1 MSNQIETQ
9 VDVSL
14 TERNRLTAF
23 FRIIL
28 VVPAFIF
35 VSSFAPST
43 SFSDDSSAILAGL
56 LALPA
61 GLAIVFRQVYP
72 SYVLAFNEALLS
84 LQTRVDVY
92 LLLLSDEYPSIEEND
107 VVSVTFPE
115 VDAKQLNR
123 WLPLVKWLLALP
135 LYLAGIV
142 YIIYAALLTDE
153 YPSIE
158 ENEIVSV
165 TFPEVDAKQLNRWLP
180 LIKWLL
186 ALPLYLVGLVYL
198 VYAALLTLLGWF
210 SILLTGNYPEVCA
223 EGIVGTIAYW
233 NRVVG
238 YAFLLVTD
246 EYPTFSL

>member
-9 VDVSL
+9 VDVTL
-14 TERNRLTAF
+14 TERNRVTAF

-28 VVPAFIF
+28 AVPALIF
-35 VSSFAPST
+35 VSSFAPSA
-43 SFSDDSSAILAGL
+43 SFSDDSLAIFAGVL
-56 LALPA
+56 TLPA
-61 GLAIVFRQVYP
+61 ALAIVVRQVYP
-72 SYVLAFNEALLS
+72 SYVLAFNEAVLS

-92 LLLLSDEYPSIEEND
+92 L
-107 VVSVTFPE
+107 V
-115 VDAKQLNR
+115 
-123 WLPLVKWLLALP
+123 
-135 LYLAGIV
+135 
-142 YIIYAALLTDE
+142 LLTDE

-158 ENEIVSV
+158 ENDIVNV

-186 ALPLYLVGLVYL
+186 ALPLYFAGLVYL
-198 VYAALLTLLGWF
+198 IYAALLTLLGWF
-210 SILLTGNYPEVCA
+210 SILFTGKYPEVCA

-233 NRVVG
+233 NRVAG

>member
-9 VDVSL
+9 IDVSL

-28 VVPAFIF
+28 VVPVFIF
-35 VSSFAPST
+35 VSSFAPSV
-43 SFSDDSSAILAGL
+43 SFSDDGSAIFAGL

-61 GLAIVFRQVYP
+61 ALAIIVRQVYP

-84 LQTRVDVY
+84 LQTRVDAY
-92 LLLLSDEYPSIEEND
+92 LVLLTDEYPSIEEND

-123 WLPLVKWLLALP
+123 WLPLVKWLLAVP
-135 LYLAGIV
+135 LYLVGIV
-142 YIIYAALLTDE
+142 YIIYAALLT
-153 YPSIE
+153 
-158 ENEIVSV
+158 V
-165 TFPEVDAKQLNRWLP
+165 
-180 LIKWLL
+180 
-186 ALPLYLVGLVYL
+186 
-198 VYAALLTLLGWF
+198 LGWF
-210 SILLTGNYPEVCA
+210 SILFTGNYPEVCA
-223 EGIVGTIAYW
+223 EGVVGTIAYW

>member
-9 VDVSL
+9 IDVSL

-28 VVPAFIF
+28 VVPALVFLASF
-35 VSSFAPST
+35 SPTSSFSE
-43 SFSDDSSAILAGL
+43 DNIGMYAGL

-61 GLAIVFRQVYP
+61 ALAIVIRQVYP

-84 LQTRVDVY
+84 LQTRVDAY
-92 LLLLSDEYPSIEEND
+92 LL
-107 VVSVTFPE
+107 
-115 VDAKQLNR
+115 
-123 WLPLVKWLLALP
+123 
-135 LYLAGIV
+135 
-142 YIIYAALLTDE
+142 LLTDE

-158 ENEIVSV
+158 ENDVVSV

-186 ALPLYLVGLVYL
+186 ALPLYLVGIVY
-198 VYAALLTLLGWF
+198 VIYAAALTLIAWF
-210 SILLTGNYPEVCA
+210 SVLFTGNYPEVCA
-223 EGIVGTIAYW
+223 EGVVGTIAYW
-233 NRVVG
+233 NRVAG
-238 YAFLLVTD
+238 YALLMVTD

>member
-1 MSNQIETQ
+1 MSNQIKTQ
-9 VDVSL
+9 IDVSL
-14 TERNRLTAF
+14 TERNRVTAL

-28 VVPAFIF
+28 AVPVLIF
-35 VSSFAPST
+35 VSSFSPSAA
-43 SFSDDSSAILAGL
+43 FSDEAVGIFAGL

-72 SYVLAFNEALLS
+72 SYVLVFNEALLS
-84 LQTRVDVY
+84 LQTRVDAY
-92 LLLLSDEYPSIEEND
+92 L
-107 VVSVTFPE
+107 V
-115 VDAKQLNR
+115 
-123 WLPLVKWLLALP
+123 
-135 LYLAGIV
+135 
-142 YIIYAALLTDE
+142 LLTDE

-158 ENEIVSV
+158 ENDVVSV

-186 ALPLYLVGLVYL
+186 ALPLYLVGIVYFI
-198 VYAALLTLLGWF
+198 YAAVLTLLGWF
-210 SILLTGNYPEVCA
+210 SILFTGNYPEVCA
-223 EGIVGTIAYW
+223 EGVVGTIAYW